1 MSDSLKFADPTE
13 RRQARRGEI
22 TSTVRDG
29 HGLGIGGGDQ
39 LRLTD
44 DAGHPFAT
52 ARVIAAVETRLYNA
66 MNAIHTHNGT
76 HLADH
81 QSQLE
86 GILSKYYDDMD
97 RQSPVTAIVFEV
109 TEVLE
114 PGDGTM
120 TRHHIEFERVSCP
133 HCDGDLYRAIKREGD
148 DVNVY
153 EFAPGDSV
161 SELHDRL

>member
-13 RRQARRGEI
+13 RRQVRRGEI

-44 DAGHPFAT
+44 DAGHPFAI
-52 ARVIAAVETRLYNA
+52 ARVIDVSETRLYNA
-66 MNAIHTHNGT
+66 MTVIHSRGAT
-76 HLADH
+76 HLADR

-86 GILSKYYDDMD
+86 GILSKYYDHLD
-97 RQSPVTAIVFEV
+97 RQSPVTVVVFEV

-114 PGDGTM
+114 PGTNAMNG
-120 TRHHIEFERVSCP
+120 HHIEFKRVSCP
-133 HCDGDLYRAIKREGD
+133 HCDGNLYRAIKREGD